1 MAGHGY
7 WGCCA
12 GGILARTCAP
22 DSDDADTIHVEF
34 DEDLSQEERTAAIKQ
49 QVLIELLQAS
59 DSDRSLHRKGTRS
72 FTNEQMRDI
81 VDFRREHR
89 RARSSDSLAS
99 LERTA
104 RHCPTSLTEK
114 SDSRRSTQEP
124 TGFQVQSSG
133 PWGVPSG
140 HGSGINSW
148 GTIDAASYCV
158 RGPNYLRER
167 DKKKAKVPS
176 AESLA
181 ELVLVDLFETT
192 EDIPCI
198 SRCSAA
204 ATLERLR
211 TSGEQRRLLLINF
224 RCNPIHLVLVYAL
237 RDPAEGR
244 SPAAGLLESLFNG
257 SMSKDSLRQRLKV
270 IPRPL
275 NMPWLLRTALGET
288 PAIIGKQIPMELFRT
303 ERECE
308 ISLNIVHSGVARRVL
323 TVLKSGASSLDL
335 ELGVLLESQTQDE
348 LPEQLIGGFR
358 VTHPDLGTTRL
369 VDPSAESVDSF
380 VPTSGANL

>member
-1 MAGHGY
+1 
-7 WGCCA
+7 
-12 GGILARTCAP
+12 LARTCVL
-22 DSDDADTIHVEF
+22 DGDHEDTIHVEL
-34 DEDLSQEERTAAIKQ
+34 DEDLSQEERTAAVRQ
-49 QVLIELLQAS
+49 QVLMDLLQAS
-59 DSDRSLHRKGTRS
+59 DGDRSLHRKGTRS

-81 VDFRREHR
+81 VDFRREHLA
-89 RARSSDSLAS
+89 RARSSDSFAS

-104 RHCPTSLTEK
+104 RHCRTSVTEG
-114 SDSRRSTQEP
+114 SDSRRSTREP
-124 TGFQVQSSG
+124 AAFQVQSSG
-133 PWGVPSG
+133 QWGVPSG
-140 HGSGINSW
+140 HGSGKNSW
-148 GTIDAASYCV
+148 GTVDAASYCV

-176 AESLA
+176 AQSLG

-192 EDIPCI
+192 EDIPCV
-198 SRCSAA
+198 SRCAAA

-244 SPAAGLLESLFNG
+244 SPAADLLESLFNG
-257 SMSKDSLRQRLKV
+257 SMSKESLRQRLKV

-369 VDPSAESVDSF
+369 VDPSAEPADSF
-380 VPTSGANL
+380 VPASGSDL